1 MKYPISSIPQLYR
14 NIRRWTEILSVL
26 SKYGLADWLSR
37 TNIEFVKDR
46 LKSPQGDVLARESHA
61 RRIRLA
67 MTELG
72 PTFVKIGQLLST
84 RADIVGVELS
94 EELQHLQSN
103 VQADDFEYVNDTL
116 SEELGQPLE
125 DVFSEFVD
133 EPIASASIGQVHRAR
148 LRDGRRV
155 VVKVQHK
162 GIVKVVNNDLEILAG
177 VAQLAE
183 MLEEFK
189 PYRPQVLAAEM
200 ARSMRRELDF
210 GREERNLQQFAAL
223 FEKDA
228 EVRVPKPIVEYCT
241 SRILTME
248 EVVGVKLTEVDLLR
262 AKGVDLDEVVHRIA
276 RAYLRMI
283 FNEGF
288 FHADPH
294 PGNIVILPGGVIGL
308 LDFGMVGRINE
319 RMREDIEEMLL
330 SIVNRDVAMLTAII
344 KRVGS
349 VPPTLDEGLF
359 ANDIAD
365 YVGQYASQSLNRLD
379 VAEALTEMMAIV
391 RRHEITLPN
400 EAAMLIKVLVT
411 LEGTA
416 KMLNP
421 SFSLMELMAPFHR
434 SMMLR
439 RLSPKRQ
446 ARKMRRIM
454 MQFEQ
459 IAEIFPQRFSDIL
472 EQIQTGRF
480 DVHLDHRRL
489 GPSVNRLV
497 LGLMTSA
504 LFLGSS
510 IMLSA
515 DVPPVLFPTSTWL
528 GLHQVSLIGLIGF
541 FMSMMLGFR
550 LLWAIR
556 KSGNLNKDE

>member
-37 TNIEFVKDR
+37 TNIDFVKDR

-84 RADIVGVELS
+84 RADVVGIELS
-94 EELQHLQSN
+94 EELQHLQAN
-103 VQADDFEYVNDTL
+103 VQADDFDYVRKTV
-116 SEELGQPLE
+116 EEEFGQPIE
-125 DVFSEFVD
+125 EVFDEFSE
-133 EPIASASIGQVHRAR
+133 EPIASASIGQVHRAK
-148 LRDGRRV
+148 LIDGRRV
-155 VVKVQHK
+155 VVKVQHD
-162 GIVKVVNNDLEILAG
+162 GIVKTVQNDLEILAG
-177 VAQLAE
+177 VAQLAD
-183 MLEEFK
+183 MIDEFK

-210 GREERNLQQFAAL
+210 GREERNLQQFTAL
-223 FEKDA
+223 FEKDPD
-228 EVRVPKPIVEYCT
+228 VHVPRPMIEFCT
-241 SRILTME
+241 PKVLTME
-248 EVVGVKLTEVDLLR
+248 ELDGVKLDEVDRLR
-262 AKGVDLDEVVHRIA
+262 ARGVNLDEVVHRIA
-276 RAYLRMI
+276 KAYLRMI

-294 PGNIVILPGGVIGL
+294 PGNIVILPGGIIGL

-330 SIVNRDVAMLTAII
+330 AIVNRDVAMLTTII

-349 VPPTLDEGLF
+349 VPATLDEGLF

-365 YVGQYASQSLNRLD
+365 YVGQYATQSFHRLD
-379 VAEALTEMMAIV
+379 VSAALTEMMSIV
-391 RRHEITLPN
+391 RQHEITLPN

-416 KMLNP
+416 KMLHP
-421 SFSLMELMAPFHR
+421 DFSLMELMAPFHR
-434 SMMLR
+434 SMMLK

-446 ARKMRRIM
+446 ARKVRRIM

-459 IAEIFPQRFSDIL
+459 IAEILPQRLSDIL

-510 IMLSA
+510 IMLST
-515 DVPPVLFPTSTWL
+515 DVRPVIFPESTWM
-528 GLHQVSLIGLIGF
+528 GIHNVSIPG
-541 FMSMMLGFR
+541 MLGFMMSMVLGIR

-556 KSGNLNKDE
+556 KSGNLNKNE